1 MAELNTSSALGN
13 RKAAVVSELP
23 VGVIA
28 LPIMALLLAVIC
40 VAVGCVIEVAILL
53 EVDDI
58 IGLLLWAII
67 EFVNID
73 IILVI
78 VDTKGS
84 VETVEEEIIGFIDRL
99 LGIRDAVNCVGFA
112 TLFRNGDVISFR
124 TELAMDERMLR
135 CTGLFAI
142 DMTLATG
149 IPVAKATVPA
159 SVMADDGNN
168 AESIRMRGNE
178 LAVIHFSL

>member
-1 MAELNTSSALGN
+1 M
-13 RKAAVVSELP
+13 VSELAA
-23 VGVIA
+23 GVIA
-28 LPIMALLLAVIC
+28 PPIMLLPVIF
-40 VAVGCVIEVAILL
+40 VAIGCVIEVINLL
-53 EVDDI
+53 DADGI

-73 IILVI
+73 IILLI
-78 VDTKGS
+78 VDMKGS
-84 VETVEEEIIGFIDRL
+84 FEAVVEDIIGFIDRL
-99 LGIRDAVNCVGFA
+99 LGIRDAVDCLGLA
-112 TLFRNGDVISFR
+112 MLFRNGDISFR
-124 TELAMDERMLR
+124 TELAMVERMLR

-149 IPVAKATVPA
+149 IPVAMATVPA

-178 LAVIHFSL
+178 LPVIHFFL

>member
-1 MAELNTSSALGN
+1 
-13 RKAAVVSELP
+13 
-23 VGVIA
+23 
-28 LPIMALLLAVIC
+28 MALLLPVIF
-40 VAVGCVIEVAILL
+40 VAIGCVIEVINLL
-53 EVDDI
+53 DADGI

-73 IILVI
+73 IILLI
-78 VDTKGS
+78 VDMKGS
-84 VETVEEEIIGFIDRL
+84 FEAVVEDIIGFIDRL
-99 LGIRDAVNCVGFA
+99 LGIRDAVDCLGLA
-112 TLFRNGDVISFR
+112 MLFRNGDISFR
-124 TELAMDERMLR
+124 TELAMVERMLR

-149 IPVAKATVPA
+149 IPVAMATVPA

-178 LAVIHFSL
+178 LPVIHFFL